1 MRYSCFRSVLLLAL
15 FGIGALFLYGCQSQ
29 KNILRQDAPISDE
42 TIAEAGIEPDC
53 RTDKLDT
60 AFIDCWREIMQ
71 ACERTGRSGAAHV
84 IRVGDEY
91 HAYRRC

>member
-1 MRYSCFRSVLLLAL
+1 MRYSCFRSVLLPAL
-15 FGIGALFLYGCQSQ
+15 FGIGVLFLYGCQGQ
-29 KNILRQDAPISDE
+29 KNILQQD
-42 TIAEAGIEPDC
+42 EAITELGIEPDC
-53 RTDKLDT
+53 RADKLDT

-91 HAYRRC
+91 HAYRKC